1 MSKSNRSAR
10 KDLERKYGKGCFFKR
25 AHCEEQIEAIGGI
38 KTFHVFIQEK
48 KYKGKKIS
56 HQITYHH
63 LKHRSEGGRT
73 SEENGANVEEIAH
86 QYLHSLPREQEEI
99 INNMLREFKMNCYLT
114 TGDGQIQQA
123 QSITINF
130 GEDVIVIPLEDNTPE
145 YNPELAKQQA
155 RDRAIQRMEELE
167 ERKRTKEYKQAKKY
181 ERLKNPTRAMK
192 KRDLQRMIDEEEG
205 WEL

>member
-1 MSKSNRSAR
+1 
-10 KDLERKYGKGCFFKR
+10 
-25 AHCEEQIEAIGGI
+25 
-38 KTFHVFIQEK
+38 
-48 KYKGKKIS
+48 
-56 HQITYHH
+56 
-63 LKHRSEGGRT
+63 
-73 SEENGANVEEIAH
+73 
-86 QYLHSLPREQEEI
+86 
-99 INNMLREFKMNCYLT
+99 MLREFKMNCYLT